1 MRKSKPEWGRIQRAL
16 KDPVQDFVCYE
27 QDLATAEGR
36 ARHQDA
42 FMADE
47 WVRYIMASDIAGE
60 IWCQVA
66 SYPLPPAT
74 DWPSF
79 LEQRRKAFY
88 AILYEALHAKWREDK
103 RQRRE
108 AKRLVSLD
116 APIGT
121 GEEGEEVTLRDVLGK
136 DDPLPPDL
144 DALFDALTEREGQ
157 VALLLASSYTQADVA
172 EELGLSPGRVSQ
184 IVASLR
190 RKLR

>member
-16 KDPVQDFVCYE
+16 KDPVQDFACHE
-27 QDLATAEGR
+27 EDLATAEGR

-47 WVRYIMASDIAGE
+47 WVRYIMASDAAGE

-66 SYPLPPAT
+66 PYPPPPAT

-103 RQRRE
+103 RQQRE
-108 AKRLVSLD
+108 AKRVVPLD
-116 APIGT
+116 APVET
-121 GEEGEEVTLRDVLGK
+121 EDGEEVSRHEVLGR
-136 DDPLPPDL
+136 DDPPPLDL

-157 VALLLASSYTQADVA
+157 VALLLASGYTQADVA